1 MLVVGG
7 QHLGEVPRRVFRTM
21 VDGLSGLRIE
31 FGVARLHLLQLLGG
45 DRISDD
51 GAFEPIGDRYLT
63 PEARFKTEGASST

>member
-1 MLVVGG
+1 LTA
-7 QHLGEVPRRVFRTM
+7 FRACA
-21 VDGLSGLRIE
+21 LK